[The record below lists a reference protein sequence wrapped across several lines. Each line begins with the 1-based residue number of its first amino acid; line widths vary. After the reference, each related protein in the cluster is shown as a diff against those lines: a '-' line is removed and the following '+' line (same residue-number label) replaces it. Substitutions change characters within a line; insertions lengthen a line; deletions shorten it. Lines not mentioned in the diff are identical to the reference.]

1 MADGCGRSRTS
12 LTEGRVSMKPKNL
25 LEAVQRTV
33 GRYPD
38 KSALM
43 WKKDGKYRS
52 MTYREMWQ
60 QVQDAAAGL
69 ARLGIGKDDKVAL
82 MSENNPWWP
91 ITDLAILSLGAVTVP
106 VYPTVTPEQVAYI
119 LKNAECKAI
128 VVEDEHQLKKVREIG
143 RA

>member
-1 MADGCGRSRTS
+1 EDGIRDFHVTG
-12 LTEGRVSMKPKNL
+12 
-25 LEAVQRTV
+25 VQTC
-33 GRYPD
+33 
-38 KSALM
+38 ALPI
-43 WKKDGKYRS
+43 YQS
-52 MTYREMWQ
+52 MTYREMWR

-128 VVEDEHQLKKVREIG
+128 VVEDEHQLKKVREAEAEVSSIVVIRPG
-143 RA
+143 DGFTPGEGI

>member
-1 MADGCGRSRTS
+1 
-12 LTEGRVSMKPKNL
+12 MKPKNL

-33 GRYPD
+33 ERYPD
-38 KSALM
+38 KPALM
-43 WKKDGKYRS
+43 WKSGGAYQS
-52 MTYREMWQ
+52 MTYREMWRQ
-60 QVQDAAAGL
+60 IQDAAAGL
-69 ARLGIGKDDKVAL
+69 VRLGIGKDDKVAL

-128 VVEDEHQLKKVREIG
+128 VVEDEHQLRRCGGGSEVR
-143 RA
+143 ASW